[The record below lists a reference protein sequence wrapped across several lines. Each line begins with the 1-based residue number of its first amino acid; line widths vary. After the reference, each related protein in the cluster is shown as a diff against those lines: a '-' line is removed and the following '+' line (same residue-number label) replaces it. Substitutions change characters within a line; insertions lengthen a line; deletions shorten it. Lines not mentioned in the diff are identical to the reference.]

1 MDPPRHPNNHQT
13 FYPFPENLETISPTP
28 LTNRGKTWSD
38 DEEHRLFK
46 SLQNGKTLG
55 ECAKSHGRS
64 ITALNLRIGSIL
76 QSRSSDI
83 HRSFPNLPSTILEQA
98 NRVWKEHQTTTSS
111 SSSSGSSGGGGNP
124 SRPKNFS
131 SSTTTTIVMNEQDK
145 REILDAISDLR
156 REVKKLRSQL
166 QS

>member
-1 MDPPRHPNNHQT
+1 MDPPQT
-13 FYPFPENLETISPTP
+13 FYPFPENLDTKSSTP
-28 LTNRGKTWSD
+28 LTNRGKKWSD

-111 SSSSGSSGGGGNP
+111 SSTMGGNP
-124 SRPKNFS
+124 SRPKNL
-131 SSTTTTIVMNEQDK
+131 STPTTIVMNEQDK

-166 QS
+166 KS

>member
-1 MDPPRHPNNHQT
+1 MDHQT
-13 FYPFPENLETISPTP
+13 FYPFPEDLENKTSASTT
-28 LTNRGKTWSD
+28 LTNRGKKWSD
-38 DEEHRLFK
+38 DEEHRLFQ

-83 HRSFPNLPSTILEQA
+83 HRSFPNVPPGILDQA

-111 SSSSGSSGGGGNP
+111 SSTMGGNP
-124 SRPKNFS
+124 SRPKNL
-131 SSTTTTIVMNEQDK
+131 STPTTIVMNEQDK
-145 REILDAISDLR
+145 REILNAISDLR

-166 QS
+166 KS